1 MRKWICLFLLQPF
14 MAVLLT
20 GCIEIEEN
28 GDEDGNAENIPTSI
42 TGVWN
47 MTTDEGSEGID
58 EYYLVIRSNGDIL
71 YYDYMG
77 DTYDQGDNCYRIYS
91 GSERIEWR
99 SGINYIW
106 HYTESNNTESL
117 PTSLEIVNSQLI
129 ETTDLWT
136 LEYPATSLLESDL
149 SPECSS

>member
-28 GDEDGNAENIPTSI
+28 GDEDVNAENIPTSI

-58 EYYLVIRSNGDIL
+58 EYYLVIRSNGD
-71 YYDYMG
+71 
-77 DTYDQGDNCYRIYS
+77 
-91 GSERIEWR
+91 
-99 SGINYIW
+99 
-106 HYTESNNTESL
+106 
-117 PTSLEIVNSQLI
+117 
-129 ETTDLWT
+129 
-136 LEYPATSLLESDL
+136 LLF
-149 SPECSS
+149 